1 MPAYSFES
9 YSDVLIKVTE
19 GGAEIFYKKVYCTT
33 SVDGD
38 YFIFMAHELET
49 GKLQQQYRLLYS
61 DCTNP
66 SVGSAILLKTAVD
79 AIIDTYAVVGSGG
92 LTQQQVEGL
101 I

>member
-1 MPAYSFES
+1 MPYTFIDT
-9 YSDVLIKVTE
+9 SDVLIKVTE
-19 GGAEIFYKKVYCTT
+19 NGAEILYKKVYCTT

-49 GKLQQQYRLLYS
+49 GKLQQQYKLLYT

-66 SVGSAILLKTAVD
+66 SVGSATLLKTAVD

>member
-1 MPAYSFES
+1 MPNYSFES
-9 YSDVLIKVTE
+9 YTDVLIKVTE

-38 YFIFMAHELET
+38 YFIFASHELET

-79 AIIDTYAVVGSGG
+79 AIIDSYADSGSGG